1 MPYTWRK
8 KSIFFKA
15 IFYVKVAFFV
25 CFSGG
30 ALAHPFAE
38 SPNWQAI
45 VHYQFHLSGIKSSL
59 DSPSFFLA
67 PDGKTNPQ
75 TELQA
80 TLDLFHSQD
89 AKRCLFPARYRL
101 LKQAGFSL
109 PPFPRC
115 PDFEQFK
122 KDLNYQKLTL
132 LYTDAYMNNPASLFG
147 HTLLRID
154 IPPEKK
160 TQLMA
165 HGANYGAFIPPDTN
179 GMLFAILGLTGGY
192 YGGFTVKP
200 YYDIIRTYNNIEN
213 RDIWEFQ
220 LSLTPEEMDLFVEHL
235 WEIGHTQ
242 TKYYFFSKNC
252 SYLLMEVF
260 DAVRPSLK
268 LAQQF
273 PAQTIP
279 LDTVKAVSNAN
290 LIQETTYRPSRQKR
304 LQHYFEGQSALGKKR
319 LLDFAETY
327 QINEEGLNAEERAL
341 LLQTAYE
348 YLQYQWEA
356 QRIPLTVFRKA
367 SFDVLRRRSALDVQ
381 EVSSSP
387 ITPSSPIQ
395 SHHAKR
401 LVFRLGSVH
410 KKSFQSLQFR
420 PAYHD
425 LTDPDEGLLK
435 GAEINFLKTT
445 IRKYTHKNTIHLE
458 NLTLV
463 GITSLYPI
471 SPLFHPISYTVN
483 AQIGRLY
490 NPKKKTENTAFQF
503 QGGTGG
509 TYAFSKKFWVFF
521 FLKGIGSYGGA
532 FPSNGSIG
540 VGPYLGLLGD
550 FGHFKILGEGT
561 KFWGTTGAAETIFRA
576 TAAVKLRTNLGLEG
590 TLSSHTRL
598 HRHWT
603 EASLGIRLYF

>member
-1 MPYTWRK
+1 MPYTWHK

-15 IFYVKVAFFV
+15 IFCVKVAFFV
-25 CFSGG
+25 CFSWDVW
-30 ALAHPFAE
+30 AHSFADT
-38 SPNWQAI
+38 PDWQALI
-45 VHYQFHLSGIKSSL
+45 HYQSHLSGLKSSL
-59 DSPSFFLA
+59 DSPGFFLA
-67 PDGKTNPQ
+67 PDGKINPEA
-75 TELQA
+75 ELQA

-89 AKRCLFPARYRL
+89 SKRCLFPARYRI
-101 LKQAGFSL
+101 LKQAGFSF
-109 PPFPRC
+109 PPFPTC
-115 PDFEQFK
+115 SDFEQFK
-122 KDLNYQKLTL
+122 KDLNYQSLTL

-220 LSLTPEEMDLFVEHL
+220 LSLTPEEMDLFVDHL

-268 LAQQF
+268 LARQF

-279 LDTVKAVSNAN
+279 LDTVKAVSKVN

-304 LQHYFEGQSALGKKR
+304 LKHYFDRQSDLGKKR
-319 LLDFAETY
+319 LLNFAETY
-327 QINEEGLNAEERAL
+327 QINEEGLNATEQAL

-356 QRIPLTVFRKA
+356 QHIPLAVFRKA
-367 SFDVLRRRSALDVQ
+367 SFDVLRRRSALNVQ
-381 EVSSSP
+381 EISSAP
-387 ITPSSPIQ
+387 LTPASPIQ
-395 SHHAKR
+395 SHEAKR
-401 LVFRLGSVH
+401 LVLRLGSAH
-410 KKSFQSLQFR
+410 KKSFQSFEFR
-420 PAYHD
+420 PAYHN
-425 LTDPDEGLLK
+425 LTDPDDGLLK

-445 IRKYTHKNTIHLE
+445 VRKYANRNALHLE

-463 GITSLYPI
+463 GITSLSPI

-483 AQIGRLY
+483 AKIQRLY
-490 NPKKKTENTAFQF
+490 NPKNKKENTVFQF

-509 TYAFSKKFWVFF
+509 TYAFSDKIWGFF
-521 FLKGIGSYGGA
+521 FLKGIGSYGGTL
-532 FPSNGSIG
+532 PSNGTIG
-540 VGPYLGLLGD
+540 LGPTLGILGD
-550 FGHFKILGEGT
+550 FGRFKILGEGT
-561 KFWGTTGAAETIFRA
+561 KFWGTSGATETIFQG
-576 TAAVKLRTNLGLEG
+576 TASLKLRANLGVEW
-590 TLSSHTRL
+590 TLSSHTRF

-603 EASLGIRLYF
+603 ETSLGVRLYF